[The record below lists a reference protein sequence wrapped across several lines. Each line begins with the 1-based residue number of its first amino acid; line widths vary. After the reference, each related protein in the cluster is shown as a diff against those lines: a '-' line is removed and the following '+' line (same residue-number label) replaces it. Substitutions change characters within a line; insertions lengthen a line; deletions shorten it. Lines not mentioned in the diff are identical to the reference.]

1 MAYVPPHKRHSR
13 GGAGGPSSSPS
24 PTTPLETVNSNFKRK
39 RNFNSKAIAD
49 KGVGKSIV
57 YAENA
62 RSKWFAVGLA
72 DDTLLPIMTRL
83 EPVSLES
90 YERKSG
96 EKPLTLVLCDHHLK
110 ENCEDRRVFLAIP
123 WAFVAGTVKQDL
135 LWSFQQVREN
145 MECCEFE
152 DVKPTLVARFGKILF
167 HGNRSF
173 SLESISG
180 KSVPESTLKQLKKSF
195 YTNVPPSYVE
205 YITNEVVPKIGFDLE
220 GERELYHV
228 KLSDKMRPD
237 STLSCKCTVTKDSK
251 KLELCKVE
259 LNQVRHMVADISCL
273 DKNLDLRLMLRTKR
287 TLIALKDEEIENIK
301 SLIGSANLD
310 SEVKGG
316 LRWPLGKQSSGD
328 QYTVVGV
335 WHTNGKTFRNSSM
348 RLKVRHADRFD
359 FRSSAGEV
367 SREVILKM
375 PGIIPQLHEQTDLA
389 MEMLKENLKLIWTY
403 FLCYDSVT

>member
-1 MAYVPPHKRHSR
+1 MAYVPPHKRHSK

-24 PTTPLETVNSNFKRK
+24 PTPPPETVNPNLKRK
-39 RNFNSKAIAD
+39 RNFNSKDIAD
-49 KGVGKSIV
+49 RGVGKSIV

-62 RSKWFAVGLA
+62 RSKWFAVGLT

-110 ENCEDRRVFLAIP
+110 ESCEDGSVFLAIP
-123 WAFVAGTVKQDL
+123 WAFVAETVKQDL
-135 LWSFQQVREN
+135 LWSFQKVKEN
-145 MECCEFE
+145 MQCCEFE
-152 DVKPTLVARFGKILF
+152 KVKPTLVARFGRILF

-195 YTNVPPSYVE
+195 YTNVPPLYME

-220 GERELYHV
+220 GELELYHV
-228 KLSDKMRPD
+228 K
-237 STLSCKCTVTKDSK
+237 
-251 KLELCKVE
+251 

-273 DKNLDLRLMLRTKR
+273 GKNLDLRLMLRTKR

-301 SLIGSANLD
+301 CLIGSANLD

-335 WHTNGKTFRNSSM
+335 WHTNGKTFMNSSM

-367 SREVILKM
+367 TREVILKM